1 MVKIL
6 NFGSLNIDYT
16 YKVDHFVRKGETIS
30 SRALNVSTGGK
41 GLNQSVAMGKAG
53 ARVYHAGS
61 IGTDGMFLLEV
72 MWDAGVDTEC
82 VFINQNIRTGN
93 AIIQNDEEADNCI
106 ILYGGANQ
114 AVEKEQIDSV
124 LERFCPGDYL
134 VLQNEIN
141 NIGYI
146 IDQAK
151 EKGMTVILNP
161 SPMDDKIREL
171 PLDKIDWF
179 ILNEIEASQFTGV
192 DSRDKEFLAEKL
204 REKFPRARFV
214 LTLGSEGS
222 CCFDG
227 KELVT
232 QEAFQTKA
240 VDTTAAGDTF
250 EGFFL
255 AGIVKGMSV
264 EDSLRLASKAASIT
278 VSRPGAA
285 VSIPSLEEVE
295 DTL

>member
-1 MVKIL
+1 
-6 NFGSLNIDYT
+6 
-16 YKVDHFVRKGETIS
+16 
-30 SRALNVSTGGK
+30 
-41 GLNQSVAMGKAG
+41 
-53 ARVYHAGS
+53 
-61 IGTDGMFLLEV
+61 
-72 MWDAGVDTEC
+72 
-82 VFINQNIRTGN
+82 
-93 AIIQNDEEADNCI
+93 
-106 ILYGGANQ
+106 
-114 AVEKEQIDSV
+114 
-124 LERFCPGDYL
+124 
-134 VLQNEIN
+134 
-141 NIGYI
+141 
-146 IDQAK
+146 
-151 EKGMTVILNP
+151 MTMILNP

-204 REKFPRARFV
+204 REKFPTARFV